1 MQRISL
7 LLNRPRRR
15 ASTFSRRTP
24 GRVNT
29 RKGVFRP
36 LRAIRTG
43 DDMRALGGIRQMRPE
58 LNTDLTGMALD
69 AERRRRIAETL
80 GGCGLNDDDIARYHR
95 LPMEVVAELRD
106 FWGIAPNV

>member
-1 MQRISL
+1 
-7 LLNRPRRR
+7 
-15 ASTFSRRTP
+15 
-24 GRVNT
+24 
-29 RKGVFRP
+29 
-36 LRAIRTG
+36 
-43 DDMRALGGIRQMRPE
+43 MRALAGIRKMRPE

-80 GGCGLNDDDIARYHR
+80 GDTPREALSALVGCGLNDDDIARYHR